1 TLQCSSLKTTTA
13 SVKTEMPPRKTEA
26 SPLKKAKTLAL
37 SRSSIEVKRA
47 AALLTWRA
55 TIPLERAAAPLA
67 RVGCQAQLIPVPAQ
81 QEESQRKFPP
91 PSQGFVGVWAGGASR
106 GRYGL
111 EMQRNG
117 TWLRRNRCA
126 WPRD

>member
-1 TLQCSSLKTTTA
+1 METLL
-13 SVKTEMPPRKTEA
+13 P
-26 SPLKKAKTLAL
+26 KKATMPLTRAMAL
-37 SRSSIEVKRA
+37 S
-47 AALLTWRA
+47 TWRA
-55 TIPLERAAAPLA
+55 TISLERSVAPLA
-67 RVGCQAQLIPVPAQ
+67 RVIYPAQLIPVPAQ

-91 PSQGFVGVWAGGASR
+91 PSQGFVGVRPGGRSR